1 MAIDIEGAE
10 VIETRTVGPSAT
22 RKVILDAARSR
33 FARDGFATSTIRAI
47 AADAGVDASLV
58 MQYFGSKDELFA
70 TVMNI
75 GPNTMSRV
83 SDAFEGPANELGE
96 RVTRAFLEVWDGD
109 PQISEPLQALLRAAI
124 GNARATVHLREL
136 IQKRVI
142 DDLSPDL
149 RNRGDMPTRIEI
161 ACSMLVGVVVGR
173 QLIEIEALTRVNR
186 DALVSYLAPSIQAI
200 LSPAPHRD

>member
-1 MAIDIEGAE
+1 MAINI
-10 VIETRTVGPSAT
+10 VETEPAVARTVGPSAT
-22 RKVILDAARSR
+22 RKSILDAARTR
-33 FARDGFATSTIRAI
+33 FARDGFTKSTIRTI
-47 AADAGVDASLV
+47 ASDAGVDASLV

-70 TVMNI
+70 TVMNL

-83 SDAFEGPANELGE
+83 SDAFEGPTAQLGE

-109 PQISEPLQALLRAAI
+109 PQISEPLQAMLRAAI

-149 RNRGDMPTRIEI
+149 RDGGDMPTRIEI
-161 ACSMLVGVVVGR
+161 ACSMLVGVIVGR
-173 QLIEIEALTRVNR
+173 QLIEIEALTRVDR
-186 DALVSYLAPSIQAI
+186 DALVVYLAPSIQAI
-200 LSPAPHRD
+200 LSPVPTS